1 MKQSILTLALLLGG
15 AALAQTAPTPPTTTP
30 PAPAAP
36 AQTAPAQAAPA
47 QTAPAQTAPAT
58 PATPAADPQTV
69 VAQVGSERFTLAQY
83 EQAFRI
89 AVARVLNSQGVPFTP
104 EMLAE
109 FAEARPEFLTQ
120 YARDRAVYQLAR
132 RSTQVPA
139 AQIDEQVAEAKKDF
153 ENEADFAEALAA
165 TGFASEADLR
175 ADIERQ
181 AVVQAYLDA
190 TKNRFKF
197 GDALVASFYNLNKAA
212 FNRPAEACVR
222 HILVATQAEGQAVLR
237 EVQGGGDF
245 AAIARAKS
253 QDPGSAAQ
261 GGDLGCLSPGDTV
274 EAFDRASF
282 SGAVNQPQL
291 VQTEYGWHVLV
302 VTRRNA
308 AGLAPLT
315 EVAPVI
321 REQLARDAAQKYLD
335 SQLARLTI
343 TTNKDAVTVAAPR

>member
-1 MKQSILTLALLLGG
+1 MTLALLLGG
-15 AALAQTAPTPPTTTP
+15 AALAQTAPTPPTATP

-36 AQTAPAQAAPA
+36 AQTAPAPTTPT
-47 QTAPAQTAPAT
+47 QTAPAPAT
-58 PATPAADPQTV
+58 PAAPAADPQTV
-69 VAQVGSERFTLAQY
+69 VAQVGGERFTLAQY

-132 RSTQVPA
+132 RTTQVPA
-139 AQIDEQVAEAKKDF
+139 AQIDEQVAQAKKDF
-153 ENEADFAEALAA
+153 ENDADFAEALAA
-165 TGFASEADLR
+165 TGFANEADLR

-197 GDALVASFYNLNKAA
+197 GDALVASFYNLNKAS
-212 FNRPAEACVR
+212 FNRPAEACVK

-245 AAIARAKS
+245 AAIAKAKS

-282 SGAVNQPQL
+282 NGAVNQPQL

-302 VTRRNA
+302 VTRRTA

-343 TTNKDAVTVAAPR
+343 TTNPAAVTVTAPR